1 MLGDLIGE
9 NEGAIRVSQKIEV
22 DGATLLEAAREHG
35 LEGIIAK
42 HRDSAYHSGRL
53 GDWLKIKCIQSES
66 FVIVGYEPS
75 AVARGGIGSL
85 LLAAYQGD
93 AFVYVPL
100 LLADPSDDLGAMQSF
115 AENIAR
121 EPLNPVDQ
129 WRAIERLVALG
140 WTEES
145 IAMAL
150 ALPSRQIRKLRLLAN
165 ILPAML
171 DQMAR
176 GDMPNEQ
183 QLRTIAA
190 AGQDEQAEVWKK
202 YKPKKQDPQVSWWE
216 VARALTT
223 TRMLAKHASFGDDLA
238 LAYGITWVEDLFAPA
253 DEDSRYT
260 TDVEAFLGAQQEW
273 LSNNLPKRGSV
284 IEANEYGQAKLPSKA
299 QQVYG
304 KPGKG
309 DLTGWY
315 INARDGSVQS
325 VAYRMPE
332 AKKPKLVKDADG
344 VETVVEEVEA
354 PKARPDVT
362 QKGLDMIGDLRT
374 DALHEALARAPIEDD
389 TLMALLILAFTG
401 TNVSIAS
408 GASDNPYGH
417 AKCGPHAARLI
428 GEDGK
433 LSFDRETLV
442 QAARSVLIEALSLR
456 RNRSDSGLVARIAGD
471 SVGADQFLPNM
482 ATEDFL
488 SCLSRTAL
496 EATAETAG
504 VPGRIKVKAT
514 RAALVE
520 HFAEGKLVHPAALLA
535 PSAEEVRSWVGRYTS
550 VDSGLEDAGD
560 VPDTIEDQLSGGD
573 IVDHSA
579 AEEEADEGF
588 REAAE

>member
-1 MLGDLIGE
+1 MELMTVDPRSLKDNPDKARQSKSSPQSDALLCASIRAIGVVQPPVVKLDP
-9 NEGAIRVSQKIEV
+9 EGGNSYIIVFGHRR
-22 DGATLLEAAREHG
+22 AA
-35 LEGIIAK
+35 
-42 HRDSAYHSGRL
+42 
-53 GDWLKIKCIQSES
+53 Q
-66 FVIVGYEPS
+66 
-75 AVARGGIGSL
+75 AVAAELTEIPVL
-85 LLAAYQGD
+85 
-93 AFVYVPL
+93 V
-100 LLADPSDDLGAMQSF
+100 ADPGDDLGAMQSF

-145 IAMAL
+145 IALAL
-150 ALPSRQIRKLRLLAN
+150 ALPARQLRKLRLLAN

-171 DQMAR
+171 DHMAR

-202 YKPKKQDPQVSWWE
+202 YKPKKQEPQVSWWE
-216 VARALTT
+216 VARALTR

-238 LAYGITWVEDLFAPA
+238 QAYGITWVEDLFAPA

-260 TDVEAFLGAQQEW
+260 TDIEAFLGAQQEW
-273 LSNNLPKRGSV
+273 LSNNLPKRGAI
-284 IEANEYGQAKLPSKA
+284 IEANEYGQAKLPAKA

-332 AKKPKLVKDADG
+332 AKKPKVVKDADG
-344 VETVVEEVEA
+344 VDTVVEDLEA

-362 QKGLDMIGDLRT
+362 QKGLDMVGDLRT
-374 DALHEALARAPIEDD
+374 DALHEALARAPIEND
-389 TLMALLILAFTG
+389 TLTALLVLALTG
-401 TNVSIAS
+401 QNVTIAS

-417 AKCGPHAARLI
+417 AKCAPHAVRLVD
-428 GEDGK
+428 EDGK
-433 LSFDRETLV
+433 LSFDRETLGQV
-442 QAARSVLIEALSLR
+442 ARSVLIEVLSLR
-456 RNRSDSGLVARIAGD
+456 RNRSDSGMVARIAGD
-471 SVGADQFLPNM
+471 AIGADQFLTSM
-482 ATEDFL
+482 ASEEFL

-496 EATAETAG
+496 EAVAETAG
-504 VPGRIKVKAT
+504 VAGRVKVKDT
-514 RAALVE
+514 RAAVVE
-520 HFAEGKLVHPAALLA
+520 HFADDRLVLPAAAIA
-535 PSAEEVRSWVGRYTS
+535 P
-550 VDSGLEDAGD
+550 D
-560 VPDTIEDQLSGGD
+560 
-573 IVDHSA
+573 A
-579 AEEEADEGF
+579 AEVLAWASRFTSATSNLEEEDDETAPVTEDEAPASDRSGADGADDF

>member
-1 MLGDLIGE
+1 MQLMTVDPRSLKDNPDRARQSKSSPQSDALLCASIKAIGVVQPPVVKPDPAGG
-9 NEGAIRVSQKIEV
+9 NSYIIVFGHRR
-22 DGATLLEAAREHG
+22 AA
-35 LEGIIAK
+35 
-42 HRDSAYHSGRL
+42 
-53 GDWLKIKCIQSES
+53 Q
-66 FVIVGYEPS
+66 
-75 AVARGGIGSL
+75 AVAAEIAEIAVL
-85 LLAAYQGD
+85 
-93 AFVYVPL
+93 V
-100 LLADPSDDLGAMQSF
+100 ADPSDDLSAMQSF

-145 IAMAL
+145 IGLAL
-150 ALPSRQIRKLRLLAN
+150 ALPVRQIRKLRLLAN

-190 AGQDEQAEVWKK
+190 ADQDEQAEVWKK

-216 VARALTT
+216 VARALTR
-223 TRMLAKHASFGDDLA
+223 TRMLAKHASFGEDLA
-238 LAYGITWVEDLFAPA
+238 QAYGITWVEDLFAPA

-273 LSNNLPKRGSV
+273 LSNNLPKRGTI
-284 IEANEYGQAKLPSKA
+284 IEANEYGQAKLPPKA

-332 AKKPKLVKDADG
+332 AKKPKVVKDADG
-344 VETVVEEVEA
+344 VETVVGEIEA
-354 PKARPDVT
+354 PNARPDVT

-374 DALHEALARAPIEDD
+374 DALHEALARAPIEND
-389 TLMALLILAFTG
+389 TLTALLVLALTG
-401 TNVSIAS
+401 QNVTIAS

-428 GEDGK
+428 DEEGR
-433 LSFDRETLV
+433 LAFDREALDQV
-442 QAARSVLIEALSLR
+442 VRSVLIEVLSLR
-456 RNRSDSGLVARIAGD
+456 RNRSDSGLVARIAGEAI
-471 SVGADQFLPNM
+471 GADQYLANM
-482 ATEDFL
+482 ASDAFL

-496 EATAETAG
+496 EAVAQTAG
-504 VPGRIKVKAT
+504 VPGRIKVKDT
-514 RAALVE
+514 RAAVVE
-520 HFAEGKLVHPAALLA
+520 HFADGRLVLPAAAIAPDTADVVAWVNRFATLDPDLSGDDEAA
-535 PSAEEVRSWVGRYTS
+535 PSGEEGTPETEEHADVI
-550 VDSGLEDAGD
+550 DAD
-560 VPDTIEDQLSGGD
+560 
-573 IVDHSA
+573 
-579 AEEEADEGF
+579 F
-588 REAAE
+588 KEAAE

>member
-1 MLGDLIGE
+1 MQLITVDPRSLKD
-9 NEGAIRVSQKIEV
+9 NPDRARQFKSSPQSDALLCASIKAIGVVQPPVVKLDP
-22 DGATLLEAAREHG
+22 DGG
-35 LEGIIAK
+35 N
-42 HRDSAYHSGRL
+42 SY
-53 GDWLKIKCIQSES
+53 
-66 FVIVGYEPS
+66 VIVFGHRRATQ
-75 AVARGGIGSL
+75 AVVAEL
-85 LLAAYQGD
+85 LD
-93 AFVYVPL
+93 IPV
-100 LLADPSDDLGAMQSF
+100 LLADPTDDLGAMQSF

-145 IAMAL
+145 IALAL
-150 ALPSRQIRKLRLLAN
+150 ALPARQIRKLRLLAN

-202 YKPKKQDPQVSWWE
+202 YKPRKQDPQVSWWE
-216 VARALTT
+216 LARALTR
-223 TRMLAKHASFGDDLA
+223 TRMLAKHASFGEELA
-238 LAYGITWVEDLFAPA
+238 QAYGITWVEDLFAPA

-273 LSNNLPKRGSV
+273 LSSNLPKRGAI
-284 IEANEYGQAKLPSKA
+284 IEANEYGQAKLPPKA

-332 AKKPKLVKDADG
+332 AKKPKVVKDADG
-344 VETVVEEVEA
+344 VETVVDEIEVA
-354 PKARPDVT
+354 KVRPDIT
-362 QKGLDMIGDLRT
+362 QKGLDMVGELRT

-389 TLMALLILAFTG
+389 TLMALLVLALAG
-401 TNVSIAS
+401 QNVTIAS

-417 AKCGPHAARLI
+417 AKCATHAVRLI
-428 GEDGK
+428 GEDGR
-433 LSFDRETLV
+433 LCFDRQTLAQV
-442 QAARSVLIEALSLR
+442 VRSVLVEVLSLR

-471 SVGADQFLPNM
+471 AIGADQFLPSM
-482 ATEDFL
+482 ASEAFL
-488 SCLSRTAL
+488 SCLSRAAL
-496 EATAETAG
+496 EQVAETAG
-504 VPGRIKVKAT
+504 VPGRIKVKDT

-520 HFAEGKLVHPAALLA
+520 HFADQRLVLPAAAIAPDAKEVLA
-535 PSAEEVRSWVGRYTS
+535 WTTRFASTTS
-550 VDSGLEDAGD
+550 ETEPDDGASTSPQGETSQTGAGD
-560 VPDTIEDQLSGGD
+560 GTDDPE
-573 IVDHSA
+573 
-579 AEEEADEGF
+579 F

>member
-1 MLGDLIGE
+1 MELMTVDPRSLKDNPDRARQSKSSPQSDALLCASIKAIGVVQPPVVKLDP
-9 NEGAIRVSQKIEV
+9 EGGNS
-22 DGATLLEAAREHG
+22 
-35 LEGIIAK
+35 
-42 HRDSAYHSGRL
+42 Y
-53 GDWLKIKCIQSES
+53 
-66 FVIVGYEPS
+66 VIVFGHRRAAQ
-75 AVARGGIGSL
+75 AVAAE
-85 LLAAYQGD
+85 LAEIP
-93 AFVYVPL
+93 VLV
-100 LLADPSDDLGAMQSF
+100 ADPGDDIGAMQSF

-145 IAMAL
+145 IALAL
-150 ALPSRQIRKLRLLAN
+150 ALPARQIRKLRLLAN

-216 VARALTT
+216 VARALTR
-223 TRMLAKHASFGDDLA
+223 TRMLAKHASFSDDLA
-238 LAYGITWVEDLFAPA
+238 QAYGITWVEDLFAPA

-273 LSNNLPKRGSV
+273 LSNNLPKRGAI
-284 IEANEYGQAKLPSKA
+284 IEANEYGQAKLPAKA

-332 AKKPKLVKDADG
+332 AKKPKVVKDADG
-344 VETVVEEVEA
+344 VETVVEDLEA

-374 DALHEALARAPIEDD
+374 DALHEALARAPIEND
-389 TLMALLILAFTG
+389 TLTALLVLALTG
-401 TNVSIAS
+401 QNVTIAS

-417 AKCGPHAARLI
+417 AKCAPHATRLI
-428 GEDGK
+428 DEDGR
-433 LSFDRETLV
+433 LSFDRETLGQV
-442 QAARSVLIEALSLR
+442 ARSVLIEVLSLR
-456 RNRSDSGLVARIAGD
+456 RNGSDSGLVARIAGD
-471 SVGADQFLPNM
+471 AIGADQFLPNM
-482 ATEDFL
+482 ASEEFL

-496 EATAETAG
+496 EAVAETAG
-504 VPGRIKVKAT
+504 VPARIKVKDT
-514 RAALVE
+514 RAAVVD
-520 HFAEGKLVHPAALLA
+520 HFAGDRLVLPAAAIA
-535 PSAEEVRSWVGRYTS
+535 PDSAEVLAWATRFSPATSDLEEDDETPPVTEEVGPASDLGR
-550 VDSGLEDAGD
+550 
-560 VPDTIEDQLSGGD
+560 
-573 IVDHSA
+573 
-579 AEEEADEGF
+579 ADGADDF

>member
-1 MLGDLIGE
+1 MQLITADPRSLKDNPDRSRQSKSSPQSDALLCASIRAIGVVQPPIVKLDP
-9 NEGAIRVSQKIEV
+9 EGGNSYVIVFGHRRAAQAIAA
-22 DGATLLEAAREHG
+22 DLLE
-35 LEGIIAK
+35 I
-42 HRDSAYHSGRL
+42 
-53 GDWLKIKCIQSES
+53 
-66 FVIVGYEPS
+66 
-75 AVARGGIGSL
+75 
-85 LLAAYQGD
+85 
-93 AFVYVPL
+93 PL

-145 IAMAL
+145 IATAL

-165 ILPAML
+165 ILPGML
-171 DQMAR
+171 DQMVR

-216 VARALTT
+216 VARALAT

-238 LAYGITWVEDLFAPA
+238 QAYGITWVEDLFAPA

-273 LSNNLPKRGSV
+273 LANNLPKRGSV
-284 IEANEYGQAKLPSKA
+284 IEANEYGQAKLPAKA

-332 AKKPKLVKDADG
+332 AKKPKLVNNADG
-344 VETVVEEVEA
+344 IETAVEEVKA
-354 PKARPDVT
+354 PKVRPDLT
-362 QKGLDMIGDLRT
+362 QNGLDMIGDLRT

-433 LSFDRETLV
+433 LSFERETLL
-442 QAARSVLIEALSLR
+442 QAARSVLVEVLSLR
-456 RNRSDSGLVARIAGD
+456 RNRSDSGLIARIAGD
-471 SVGADQFLPNM
+471 AIGADQFLPNM

-488 SCLSRTAL
+488 SCLSRNAL
-496 EATAETAG
+496 EAAAEAAG
-504 VPGRIKVKAT
+504 VPGRIKVKDT

-520 HFAEGKLVHPAALLA
+520 HFADGKLVHPAALLA
-535 PSAEEVRSWVGRYTS
+535 PSTDDARSWIERYSTFDSEGEGYGNDVAMLEVQHAGDDAMNPLAEEKET
-550 VDSGLEDAGD
+550 DED
-560 VPDTIEDQLSGGD
+560 
-573 IVDHSA
+573 
-579 AEEEADEGF
+579 F

>member
-1 MLGDLIGE
+1 MQLITADPRSLKDNPDRSRQSKSSPQSDALLCASIRAIGVVQPPIVKHDPEGGNSYIIVFGHRRAAQATAADLAEI
-9 NEGAIRVSQKIEV
+9 
-22 DGATLLEAAREHG
+22 
-35 LEGIIAK
+35 
-42 HRDSAYHSGRL
+42 
-53 GDWLKIKCIQSES
+53 
-66 FVIVGYEPS
+66 
-75 AVARGGIGSL
+75 
-85 LLAAYQGD
+85 
-93 AFVYVPL
+93 PL

-171 DQMAR
+171 DEMR

-238 LAYGITWVEDLFAPA
+238 QAYGITWVEDLFAPA

-273 LSNNLPKRGSV
+273 LANNLPKRGSV
-284 IEANEYGQAKLPSKA
+284 IEANEYGQAKLPAKA

-304 KPGKG
+304 KAGKG

-315 INARDGSVQS
+315 ISARDGSVQS

-344 VETVVEEVEA
+344 VETVVEELEA
-354 PKARPDVT
+354 PKSRPDVT
-362 QKGLDMIGDLRT
+362 QKGLDMIGDLQT
-374 DALHEALARAPIEDD
+374 DALHDALARAPIEDD
-389 TLMALLILAFTG
+389 TLMALLILAFSG
-401 TNVSIAS
+401 TNVSVAS

-417 AKCGPHAARLI
+417 AKCRPHAVRLI

-433 LSFDRETLV
+433 LSFDREILV
-442 QAARSVLIEALSLR
+442 QAARSVLIEVLSLR
-456 RNRSDSGLVARIAGD
+456 RNRSDSGLIARIAGD
-471 SVGADQFLPNM
+471 AIGADDFLPNM

-488 SCLSRTAL
+488 SCLSRNAL

-504 VPGRIKVKAT
+504 VPGRIKVKDT
-514 RAALVE
+514 RVALVE
-520 HFAEGKLVHPAALLA
+520 HFAEGKLVYPAALLA
-535 PSAEEVRSWVGRYTS
+535 PSTEDVRSWVGRFAS
-550 VDSGLEDAGD
+550 VDSGLEDAAHD
-560 VPDTIEDQLSGGD
+560 SDTLEDQLIGGD
-573 IVDHSA
+573 LTDHSA
-579 AEEEADEGF
+579 PEGETDEGL

>member
-1 MLGDLIGE
+1 MQLITADPRSLKDSPDRSRQSKSSPQSDALLCASIK
-9 NEGAIRVSQKIEV
+9 AIGVVQPPVVKLDP
-22 DGATLLEAAREHG
+22 DGG
-35 LEGIIAK
+35 N
-42 HRDSAYHSGRL
+42 SY
-53 GDWLKIKCIQSES
+53 
-66 FVIVGYEPS
+66 VIVFGHRRT
-75 AVARGGIGSL
+75 AQAIAAD
-85 LLAAYQGD
+85 LAEI
-93 AFVYVPL
+93 PL
-100 LLADPSDDLGAMQSF
+100 LLAEPSDDLGAMQSF

-129 WRAIERLVALG
+129 WRAIERLIALG

-145 IAMAL
+145 IALAL
-150 ALPSRQIRKLRLLAN
+150 ALPVRQIRKLRLLAN

-190 AGQDEQAEVWKK
+190 ASQDEQVEVWKK

-216 VARALTT
+216 VARALTK
-223 TRMLAKHASFGDDLA
+223 TRMLAKHASFDADLA
-238 LAYGITWVEDLFAPA
+238 QAYGIIWAEDLFAPA

-260 TDVEAFLGAQQEW
+260 TDIEAFFGAQQEW
-273 LSNNLPKRGSV
+273 LANNLPKRGSI
-284 IEANEYGQAKLPSKA
+284 IEANEYGQGKLPPKA

-315 INARDGSVQS
+315 VNQRDGSVQS
-325 VAYRMPE
+325 IVYRMP
-332 AKKPKLVKDADG
+332 ATKKAATLAGASAPA
-344 VETVVEEVEA
+344 EEVAETA
-354 PKARPDVT
+354 QRPAVT

-374 DALHEALARAPIEDD
+374 DALHEALARAPIEED
-389 TLMALLILAFTG
+389 TLMALLILAFAG

-408 GASDNPYGH
+408 GTSDNPYGH
-417 AKCGPHAARLI
+417 AKCGPHIARLI

-433 LSFDRETLV
+433 LAFDRDTLIQV
-442 QAARSVLIEALSLR
+442 ARSVLIEVMSLR

-471 SVGADQFLPNM
+471 AIGADGFLPNL

-488 SCLSRTAL
+488 SCLSRNAL
-496 EATAETAG
+496 EATADAAG
-504 VPGRIKVKAT
+504 VPSRIKVKDT

-520 HFAEGKLVHPAALLA
+520 HFAETKLVHPAALMA
-535 PSAEEVRSWVGRYTS
+535 PGAEDVRGWVARHAPIEAEKDGSKTTEDAVGQR
-550 VDSGLEDAGD
+550 VDEGLE
-560 VPDTIEDQLSGGD
+560 EDSSSIDDD
-573 IVDHSA
+573 IA
-579 AEEEADEGF
+579 EGF

>member
-1 MLGDLIGE
+1 MELMTVDPRSLKDNPDRARQSKSSPQSDALLCASIKAIG
-9 NEGAIRVSQKIEV
+9 VVQPPVVKLDP
-22 DGATLLEAAREHG
+22 DGGNSYIIVFGHRRAA
-35 LEGIIAK
+35 
-42 HRDSAYHSGRL
+42 
-53 GDWLKIKCIQSES
+53 Q
-66 FVIVGYEPS
+66 
-75 AVARGGIGSL
+75 
-85 LLAAYQGD
+85 AA
-93 AFVYVPL
+93 AAELTEIPVLV
-100 LLADPSDDLGAMQSF
+100 ADPSDDLGAMQSF

-145 IAMAL
+145 IALAL
-150 ALPSRQIRKLRLLAN
+150 ALPVRQIRKLRLLAN
-165 ILPAML
+165 ILPALL

-176 GDMPNEQ
+176 GDIPNEQ

-216 VARALTT
+216 VARALTR

-238 LAYGITWVEDLFAPA
+238 QAYGITWVEDLFAPA
-253 DEDSRYT
+253 DEDSRFT

-273 LSNNLPKRGSV
+273 LSNNLPKRGAV
-284 IEANEYGQAKLPSKA
+284 IEANEYGQAKLPPKA

-332 AKKPKLVKDADG
+332 AKKPKVLKDADG
-344 VETVVEEVEA
+344 VETVVDELEA

-374 DALHEALARAPIEDD
+374 DALHEALARAPIKDD
-389 TLMALLILAFTG
+389 TLTALLVLALAG
-401 TNVSIAS
+401 QNVTIAS

-417 AKCGPHAARLI
+417 AKCAPHAVRLI
-428 GEDGK
+428 GKDGR
-433 LSFDRETLV
+433 LSFDRETLGWV
-442 QAARSVLIEALSLR
+442 ARSVLIEVLSLR

-471 SVGADQFLPNM
+471 AIGADQFLPSM
-482 ATEDFL
+482 ASEEFL

-496 EATAETAG
+496 EAVAETAG
-504 VPGRIKVKAT
+504 VPGRIKVKDT
-514 RAALVE
+514 RAAVVE
-520 HFAEGKLVHPAALLA
+520 HFADDRLVLPAAAIA
-535 PSAEEVRSWVGRYTS
+535 PDASEVSAWATRFAAVASDPDADDEAEPSTGDDELPETAPHEET
-550 VDSGLEDAGD
+550 E
-560 VPDTIEDQLSGGD
+560 ESGGVGD
-573 IVDHSA
+573 D
-579 AEEEADEGF
+579 DF

>member
-1 MLGDLIGE
+1 MQLITADPRSLKDNPDRSRQSKSSPQSDALLCASIRAIGVVQPPIVKVDP
-9 NEGAIRVSQKIEV
+9 EGGSSYIIVFGHRR
-22 DGATLLEAAREHG
+22 AA
-35 LEGIIAK
+35 
-42 HRDSAYHSGRL
+42 
-53 GDWLKIKCIQSES
+53 Q
-66 FVIVGYEPS
+66 
-75 AVARGGIGSL
+75 AVAADLMEI
-85 LLAAYQGD
+85 
-93 AFVYVPL
+93 PL

-145 IAMAL
+145 IALAL
-150 ALPSRQIRKLRLLAN
+150 ALPRRQIRKLRLLAN

-171 DQMAR
+171 EQMAR

-190 AGQDEQAEVWKK
+190 AGEGEQAEVWKK

-223 TRMLAKHASFGDDLA
+223 TRMLAKHASFGDELA
-238 LAYGITWVEDLFAPA
+238 QAYGITWIEDLFAPA

-260 TDVEAFLGAQQEW
+260 TAVDAFLGAQQEW
-273 LSNNLPKRGSV
+273 LTDNLPKRGSV
-284 IEANEYGQAKLPSKA
+284 IEADEYGQAKLPAKA

-315 INARDGSVQS
+315 INVRDGSVQS
-325 VAYRMPE
+325 IAYRMPE
-332 AKKPKLVKDADG
+332 MKQKVIKDADG
-344 VETVVEEVEA
+344 VETIVDEAEA
-354 PKARPDVT
+354 PKVRPDVT

-374 DALHEALARAPIEDD
+374 NALHEALARAPIDDD

-401 TNVSIAS
+401 TNVTVAS

-433 LSFDRETLV
+433 LCFDREILV
-442 QAARSVLIEALSLR
+442 QAARSVLIEVLSLR
-456 RNRSDSGLVARIAGD
+456 RNRSDSGLIARIAGD
-471 SVGADQFLPNM
+471 VIGANDFLPNM

-496 EATAETAG
+496 GTTAEMAG
-504 VPGRIKVKAT
+504 VPGRIKVKDT
-514 RAALVE
+514 RAALIE
-520 HFAEGKLVHPAALLA
+520 HFAEAKLVHRAALLA
-535 PSAEEVRSWVGRYTS
+535 PSTDDVRSWLGRYTS
-550 VDSGLEDAGD
+550 VDSGSEDAHCDPDALEEQHSRGD
-560 VPDTIEDQLSGGD
+560 VGDDSSSG
-573 IVDHSA
+573 
-579 AEEEADEGF
+579 EETDEGF
-588 REAAE
+588 RAAAE

>member
-1 MLGDLIGE
+1 MQLITADPRSLKDNPDRPRLSKSSPQSDALLCASIRAIGVVQPPIVKLDP
-9 NEGAIRVSQKIEV
+9 EGGNS
-22 DGATLLEAAREHG
+22 
-35 LEGIIAK
+35 
-42 HRDSAYHSGRL
+42 Y
-53 GDWLKIKCIQSES
+53 
-66 FVIVGYEPS
+66 VIVFGH
-75 AVARGGIGSL
+75 RR
-85 LLAAYQGD
+85 AAQ
-93 AFVYVPL
+93 AIAAELMEIPL
-100 LLADPSDDLGAMQSF
+100 LLADPSDDLAAMQSF

-150 ALPSRQIRKLRLLAN
+150 ALPGRQIRKLRLLAN

-171 DQMAR
+171 DLMAR

-190 AGQDEQAEVWKK
+190 AGQHEQSEVWKK
-202 YKPKKQDPQVSWWE
+202 YKPKKQEQVSWWE

-238 LAYGITWVEDLFAPA
+238 QAYGITWIEDLFAQA

-273 LSNNLPKRGSV
+273 LSNNLPKRGSI
-284 IEANEYGQAKLPSKA
+284 IEANEHGQAKLPAKA

-325 VAYRMPE
+325 VAYRIPD
-332 AKKPKLVKDADG
+332 AKKPRLVRDADG

-354 PKARPDVT
+354 PKARPDIS
-362 QKGLDMIGDLRT
+362 QRGLDMIGDLRT
-374 DALHEALARAPIEDD
+374 DALHETLARAPIEDD

-401 TNVSIAS
+401 TNVTVAS
-408 GASDNPYGH
+408 GASDSPYGH

-428 GEDGK
+428 GENGK
-433 LSFDRETLV
+433 LSFDRETLM
-442 QAARSVLIEALSLR
+442 QAARSVLIEVLSLR
-456 RNRSDSGLVARIAGD
+456 RNRSDSGLIARIAGD
-471 SVGADQFLPNM
+471 AVGADQFLPNM

-488 SCLSRTAL
+488 SCLSRNAL
-496 EATAETAG
+496 EAAAEAAG
-504 VPGRIKVKAT
+504 MPSRIKVKDT

-520 HFAEGKLVHPAALLA
+520 HFAEGKLVHPAAHVA
-535 PSAEEVRSWVGRYTS
+535 PSTEAVRAWVGRYSTF
-550 VDSGLEDAGD
+550 DSELEGDQNGAVSLEDQQAGD
-560 VPDTIEDQLSGGD
+560 AMN
-573 IVDHSA
+573 HSV
-579 AEEEADEGF
+579 EEEKADEGF

>member
-1 MLGDLIGE
+1 MQLITVDPRSLKDNPDRSRQSKSSAQSDALLCASIRAIGVVQPPVVKLDPEGGNSYIIVFGHRRTAQAIAADLPEI
-9 NEGAIRVSQKIEV
+9 
-22 DGATLLEAAREHG
+22 
-35 LEGIIAK
+35 
-42 HRDSAYHSGRL
+42 
-53 GDWLKIKCIQSES
+53 
-66 FVIVGYEPS
+66 
-75 AVARGGIGSL
+75 
-85 LLAAYQGD
+85 
-93 AFVYVPL
+93 PL

-150 ALPSRQIRKLRLLAN
+150 ALPSRQIRKLRLLSN

-216 VARALTT
+216 VARALTR

-238 LAYGITWVEDLFAPA
+238 QAYGITWVEDLFAPA

-273 LSNNLPKRGSV
+273 LANKLPKRGSV
-284 IEANEYGQAKLPSKA
+284 IEANEYGQAKLPAKA

-315 INARDGSVQS
+315 INPRDGSVQS

-332 AKKPKLVKDADG
+332 VKKPRLVKDADG
-344 VETVVEEVEA
+344 VESVVEEVEA
-354 PKARPDVT
+354 PKSRPDVT

-401 TNVSIAS
+401 MNVTVAS

-417 AKCGPHAARLI
+417 AKCGPHAAGLI

-433 LSFDRETLV
+433 LSFDRDTLV
-442 QAARSVLIEALSLR
+442 QAARSVLIEVLSLR
-456 RNRSDSGLVARIAGD
+456 RNRSDSGLIARIAGNA
-471 SVGADQFLPNM
+471 VGADQFLPNM

-496 EATAETAG
+496 EKTAETAG
-504 VPGRIKVKAT
+504 VPGRIKVKDT

-520 HFAEGKLVHPAALLA
+520 HFAEGKLVYPAALLA
-535 PSAEEVRSWVGRYTS
+535 PSTDDVRSWVGRYTS
-550 VDSGLEDAGD
+550 VEGGSEDAD
-560 VPDTIEDQLSGGD
+560 DAPNSFDDQLPGGE
-573 IVDHSA
+573 IVDHPDI
-579 AEEEADEGF
+579 EEEADGAF

>member
-1 MLGDLIGE
+1 MQLITADPRSLKENPDRSRQSKSSPQSDALLCASIRTIGVVQPPIVKLDPEGGNSYIIVFGHRRAAQAIAADLAEI
-9 NEGAIRVSQKIEV
+9 
-22 DGATLLEAAREHG
+22 
-35 LEGIIAK
+35 
-42 HRDSAYHSGRL
+42 
-53 GDWLKIKCIQSES
+53 
-66 FVIVGYEPS
+66 
-75 AVARGGIGSL
+75 
-85 LLAAYQGD
+85 
-93 AFVYVPL
+93 PL
-100 LLADPSDDLGAMQSF
+100 LLADPTDDLGAMQSF

-150 ALPSRQIRKLRLLAN
+150 ALPGRQIRKLRLLAN
-165 ILPAML
+165 ILPSML

-216 VARALTT
+216 VARALTR
-223 TRMLAKHASFGDDLA
+223 TRMLAKHASFPDDLA
-238 LAYGITWVEDLFAPA
+238 KAYGITWVEDLFAPA

-273 LSNNLPKRGSV
+273 LSNNLPKRGSI
-284 IEANEYGQAKLPSKA
+284 IEANEYGQAKLPAKA

-344 VETVVEEVEA
+344 VETVVEELEA
-354 PKARPDVT
+354 PKSRPDVT
-362 QKGLDMIGDLRT
+362 QKGLDMIGDLQT
-374 DALHEALARAPIEDD
+374 DALHEALARAPIEED
-389 TLMALLILAFTG
+389 TLMALLILAFSG
-401 TNVSIAS
+401 TNVSVAS

-417 AKCGPHAARLI
+417 AKCGPHAVRLI

-433 LSFDRETLV
+433 LSFERETLV
-442 QAARSVLIEALSLR
+442 QAARSVLIEVLSLR
-456 RNRSDSGLVARIAGD
+456 RNRSDSGLIARIAGD
-471 SVGADQFLPNM
+471 AIGADRFLANM

-488 SCLSRTAL
+488 SCLSRNAL
-496 EATAETAG
+496 EATAERAG
-504 VPGRIKVKAT
+504 VPSRVKVKDT

-520 HFAEGKLVHPAALLA
+520 HFAEGKLVHPTALVT
-535 PSAEEVRSWVGRYTS
+535 PSPDDVRSWVTRYAGLDK
-550 VDSGLEDAGD
+550 VLEEGQSGLVTFGSPHSDCDA
-560 VPDTIEDQLSGGD
+560 
-573 IVDHSA
+573 VDNYSA
-579 AEEEADEGF
+579 DDEAAEGF

>member
-1 MLGDLIGE
+1 MQLITADPRSLKDNPDRSRQSKSSPQSDALLCASIRAIGVVQPPIVKLDPEGGNSYIIVFGHRRAAQAIAADLVEI
-9 NEGAIRVSQKIEV
+9 
-22 DGATLLEAAREHG
+22 
-35 LEGIIAK
+35 
-42 HRDSAYHSGRL
+42 
-53 GDWLKIKCIQSES
+53 
-66 FVIVGYEPS
+66 
-75 AVARGGIGSL
+75 
-85 LLAAYQGD
+85 
-93 AFVYVPL
+93 PL

-150 ALPSRQIRKLRLLAN
+150 ALPARQIRKLRLLAN

-223 TRMLAKHASFGDDLA
+223 TRMLARHASFGDDLA
-238 LAYGITWVEDLFAPA
+238 QAYGIIWVEDLFAPA

-273 LSNNLPKRGSV
+273 LANNLPKRGSV

-332 AKKPKLVKDADG
+332 VKKPKLVKDADG

-401 TNVSIAS
+401 TNVTVAS

-417 AKCGPHAARLI
+417 AKCGQHASRLI
-428 GEDGK
+428 GEDGR

-442 QAARSVLIEALSLR
+442 QAARSVLIEVLSLR
-456 RNRSDSGLVARIAGD
+456 RNRSDSGLIGRIVGD
-471 SVGADQFLPNM
+471 AIGADQFLPNM

-504 VPGRIKVKAT
+504 VPGRIKVKDT

-535 PSAEEVRSWVGRYTS
+535 PSTEDVRSWVGRYIG
-550 VDSGLEDAGD
+550 VDIGSEDGPHDPDTLEDQH
-560 VPDTIEDQLSGGD
+560 IGGEL
-573 IVDHSA
+573 VDHSV